1 MRRSG
6 IKRKHHS
13 YLPALP
19 RKQHGQLLADRGG
32 GGARGAVGA
41 AQVALSGGVGA
52 AAFRAAAGV
61 VAVGAEL
68 AQLLQQLAD
77 LGRGD
82 ARG

>member
-1 MRRSG
+1 M
-6 IKRKHHS
+6 
-13 YLPALP
+13 
-19 RKQHGQLLADRGG
+19 
-32 GGARGAVGA
+32 GA
-41 AQVALSGGVGA
+41 AQVALGGGVRA
-52 AAFRAAAGV
+52 AAFRAATGV